1 MATVGRYERSDLKK
15 HNNLLSRFRTTVETA
30 FYGNNM
36 VEVTNLAEAYLLA
49 KDSASTIVTDLPVKH
64 TKELGL
70 PDDAKILIE
79 NGGKVV
85 GRTARA
91 KVIRGDDKEVDEKV
105 EGIVRD
111 AIYNNRDSLY
121 YKTSGYVGLDEDF
134 MIKAHIAF
142 PEGQENNL
150 YPE

>member
-64 TKELGL
+64 TK
-70 PDDAKILIE
+70 
-79 NGGKVV
+79 
-85 GRTARA
+85 
-91 KVIRGDDKEVDEKV
+91 
-105 EGIVRD
+105 
-111 AIYNNRDSLY
+111 
-121 YKTSGYVGLDEDF
+121 
-134 MIKAHIAF
+134 
-142 PEGQENNL
+142 
-150 YPE
+150 